1 MSESTEEKESEFP
14 LTIVFEYKKTFAG
27 TFSSKKILFDVCKN
41 ALHSEWTIPTQME
54 EWNVTDRYGNKLP
67 VDSKLEDLGIPP
79 RETIYMSK
87 KLGDVGGENILV
99 RVEDKVE
106 QKLP

>member
-1 MSESTEEKESEFP
+1 MSESKENEFP

-27 TFSSKKILFDVCKN
+27 SFNPKKTLFDICKDG
-41 ALHSEWTIPTQME
+41 LHTEWNVPTQME
-54 EWNVTDRYGNKLP
+54 EWNVTDRYGNKLRI
-67 VDSKLEDLGIPP
+67 DSRLEDLQIPP

-87 KLGDVGGENILV
+87 KLGDVGSENILV